1 MQETQAIQTT
11 QYILHEPKEAIVQ
24 TQSPFDIN
32 ALFSAAIL
40 NAVNAAT
47 TPLLTRIAA
56 LEARLEDITTA
67 SDERIKEIAEEVAR
81 DAMTE
86 HADEYDHDEYDR
98 MEDKLDEKVTEMM
111 NDFVDNFDFEDK
123 VRDIMRNA
131 SINIDI

>member
-1 MQETQAIQTT
+1 MQE
-11 QYILHEPKEAIVQ
+11 

-40 NAVNAAT
+40 NAVSLAT
-47 TPLLTRIAA
+47 TPLLARIAA
-56 LEARLEDITTA
+56 LEARLETITTA
-67 SDERIKEIAEEVAR
+67 SEERIIEIAEEVADR
-81 DAMTE
+81 RISE

-123 VRDIMRNA
+123 LRDIMRNA
-131 SINIDI
+131 SVTIDF